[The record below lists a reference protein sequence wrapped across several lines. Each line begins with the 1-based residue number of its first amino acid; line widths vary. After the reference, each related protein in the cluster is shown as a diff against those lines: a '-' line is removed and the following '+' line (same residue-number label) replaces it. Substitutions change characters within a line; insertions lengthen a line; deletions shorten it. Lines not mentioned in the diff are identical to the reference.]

1 MKKILVSYL
10 GTSGGTNLYAYEMAK
25 GLIDNNQSVYALIS
39 RENKMLTQWKELSF
53 QKLVII
59 PTYSSKITCLI
70 RIIKFLFLGEV
81 LLRKEFKDINI
92 DVIYIPAL
100 HILDRFIPKIFDR
113 AKCIITDHDPIA
125 HSSNS
130 IFPRMMWYF
139 NRIYLRQADEII
151 LLSEKFRSIAIKNYN
166 KNPKNVHVIPHGVFD
181 YYTLVENKKGNKNVI
196 EYNKKYN
203 FLFFGRIEKY
213 KGLHILSKAYK
224 LLSNKYENIS
234 LTIVGNGNFKEY
246 EKEYI
251 NLENIRIVNRWIN
264 DDEVN
269 SFFRGKNIIT
279 VLPYLDATQSGVIN
293 IAMLN
298 KSLVITT
305 DVGGL
310 SEQVKNKYT
319 GLLVEPNNVKALT
332 EVMEFAIN
340 NIEVC
345 FDYINN
351 AYNEVQNL
359 QWKNLSK
366 KLINIIEKS

>member
-10 GTSGGTNLYAYEMAK
+10 GTNGGTNLYAYEMAK

-39 RENKMLTQWKELSF
+39 RENKMLTQWKELSL

-59 PTYSSKITCLI
+59 PTYSSKITCLM
-70 RIIKFLFLGEV
+70 RIIKFLFLGKI

-92 DVIYIPAL
+92 DIIYIPAL
-100 HILDRFIPKIFDR
+100 HILDRFIPKIFNR

-130 IFPRMMWYF
+130 IFPRIMWYF

-151 LLSEKFRSIAIKNYN
+151 LLSEKFRSIAIKNYD
-166 KNPKNVHVIPHGVFD
+166 KNPQSVHVIPHGVFD
-181 YYTLVENKKGNKNVI
+181 YYALVENKKRYKDVI

-224 LLSNKYENIS
+224 ILSNKYENIS
-234 LTIVGNGNFKEY
+234 LTIVGNGNFKDY

-251 NLENIRIVNRWIN
+251 NLKNIRIINRWIN

-269 SFFRGKNIIT
+269 KFFRGKNIIT

-319 GLLVEPNNVKALT
+319 GLLIEPNNVNALT
-332 EVMEFAIN
+332 EAMEFVIN
-340 NIEVC
+340 NMEMC
-345 FDYINN
+345 FDYIDN